1 MTHTTLAYRQQR
13 GPVVTVADGALNI
26 DGDFIVTNYPGPAA
40 CIQAA
45 IDSVKSTGGTV
56 YIRAGRYLLEEEIQI
71 YGLANGL
78 TVTGDGDATVI
89 VQPEVYRPLF
99 GAGNVG
105 MNTVFVTPAVNS
117 ITFTMDSTGN
127 FLFAPIRGDVL
138 YVPATS
144 GFALANRGAF
154 TVESY
159 APAASGPM
167 SQGGWSPSTT
177 PTVRQWNDVAFGKG
191 PGIPNGLFVAV
202 GHSGSIM
209 TSQDGSSWSY
219 QVIGSAHNFQAVCWS
234 PTLGKFLAIEGDN
247 QRTYSSSNGI
257 TWTRE
262 GDFTDHHNWMDVCWA
277 TPTALMPGGMFCAVG
292 KNNSGNRVNI
302 STTGTSWTNVSV
314 SRELT
319 SVCWSPTL
327 ELFCAVANG
336 SPAAGQ
342 VLTSPDGVNWT
353 PQTAAA
359 NLSWTS
365 VCWSEDL
372 GLFCAVASN
381 ASGGQQV
388 MTSANGTL
396 WTLRTPASVRQ
407 WTSVC
412 WSPELAK
419 FIAVAQDGTTG
430 DQIMESAN
438 GTLWTSQTSP
448 SARQWNSVCWGSGA
462 NVNGMFC
469 AVADDGTTSSQVMK
483 SSLLPAFSSG
493 ASVTVNKRVSTGGGG
508 ALEGPIFVGAV
519 GDLSIVGS
527 ALRLTATHDVTI
539 EKMRFERTSGANSFG
554 SFVFADSCTAN
565 IAVQGNHF
573 VDSDAYFGHDVV
585 FYGTNTWGYAQG
597 NRVLGNRFT
606 GDADNANGASDG
618 VRIFQSQ
625 HDLKVNDNWFR
636 SAARSSYIILA
647 SPEANTLQHGWN
659 VDVSGNFIDSLVTPA
674 ALYSSSSLNGI
685 AIDGWWDS
693 VICDR
698 NRIRGTVSKSNVAFR
713 AIYGSGI
720 GNVGVLSLNHQ
731 FTGNDIAVFR
741 TAGSSNAA
749 DRCFF
754 FDYSGN
760 TGPCCKVKL
769 SDNNAEYAM
778 GGPYTTPTATL
789 NSFFRQ
795 INDLLIINCRFM
807 HAATDCVQI
816 RNGDSL
822 TFTGNQIYMTTV
834 GNAALVFETWN
845 NAVVSGNVINSVR
858 NFGVYITG
866 GSGFVVTGN
875 LINCATAP
883 VVCNGTVSNSTIGPN
898 QGQHEAALQSGQIA
912 TGYNV
917 NKQIVK
923 AWAKTSQAGGITAG
937 YNLACSRGTSPAAG
951 VYYYTMSRP
960 MANNDFVILVSCD
973 KAFDYNITALN
984 GYSATQFS
992 IRTWNE
998 GSPAV
1003 ALDCGH
1009 WVIVCGES
1017 S

>member
-1 MTHTTLAYRQQR
+1 
-13 GPVVTVADGALNI
+13 VATD
-26 DGDFIVTNYPGPAA
+26 
-40 CIQAA
+40 
-45 IDSVKSTGGTV
+45 GTV
-56 YIRAGRYLLEEEIQI
+56 
-71 YGLANGL
+71 
-78 TVTGDGDATVI
+78 
-89 VQPEVYRPLF
+89 
-99 GAGNVG
+99 
-105 MNTVFVTPAVNS
+105 
-117 ITFTMDSTGN
+117 
-127 FLFAPIRGDVL
+127 
-138 YVPATS
+138 
-144 GFALANRGAF
+144 
-154 TVESY
+154 
-159 APAASGPM
+159 
-167 SQGGWSPSTT
+167 
-177 PTVRQWNDVAFGKG
+177 
-191 PGIPNGLFVAV
+191 
-202 GHSGSIM
+202 
-209 TSQDGSSWSY
+209 
-219 QVIGSAHNFQAVCWS
+219 
-234 PTLGKFLAIEGDN
+234 
-247 QRTYSSSNGI
+247 SN
-257 TWTRE
+257 
-262 GDFTDHHNWMDVCWA
+262 
-277 TPTALMPGGMFCAVG
+277 
-292 KNNSGNRVNI
+292 
-302 STTGTSWTNVSV
+302 
-314 SRELT
+314 
-319 SVCWSPTL
+319 
-327 ELFCAVANG
+327 
-336 SPAAGQ
+336 
-342 VLTSPDGVNWT
+342 
-353 PQTAAA
+353 
-359 NLSWTS
+359 
-365 VCWSEDL
+365 
-372 GLFCAVASN
+372 
-381 ASGGQQV
+381 
-388 MTSANGTL
+388 
-396 WTLRTPASVRQ
+396 
-407 WTSVC
+407 
-412 WSPELAK
+412 
-419 FIAVAQDGTTG
+419 
-430 DQIMESAN
+430 
-438 GTLWTSQTSP
+438 
-448 SARQWNSVCWGSGA
+448 
-462 NVNGMFC
+462 
-469 AVADDGTTSSQVMK
+469 QVMK

-674 ALYSSSSLNGI
+674 ALYPSSSLNGI

-834 GNAALVFETWN
+834 GNAALVFESWN
-845 NAVVSGNVINSVR
+845 NAVVSGNVINSAR
-858 NFGVYITG
+858 SFGVYITG

-883 VVCNGTVSNSTIGPN
+883 VVCNGTVSSSTIGPN
-898 QGQHEAALQSGQIA
+898 QGQHEAALQDCQVA
-912 TGYNV
+912 TGYNI
-917 NKQIVK
+917 NKQIAK
-923 AWAKTSQAGGITAG
+923 AWGFIDNNGSPFRAYNVDSVSVLAGPAYRVYFKRGVAAGNTYAVVASPDNTAVTRSITVSNLNTTYFDVYIWTGGFVPAKT
-937 YNLACSRGTSPAAG
+937 ACPFHFA
-951 VYYYTMSRP
+951 V
-960 MANNDFVILVSCD
+960 
-973 KAFDYNITALN
+973 
-984 GYSATQFS
+984 FS
-992 IRTWNE
+992 DNT
-998 GSPAV
+998 V
-1003 ALDCGH
+1003 
-1009 WVIVCGES
+1009 
-1017 S
+1017 